1 MPISKVE
8 NINKSSWWA
17 LWNITES
24 LEDLSNQSK
33 QTDLENFSRE
43 NITHTV
49 KQKEWLA
56 SRLILRYLTEKMGS
70 TYYGCSKDKFGK
82 PHLEGQHFQVS
93 ITNSFPFAA
102 GIICR
107 NLPVGIDLELP
118 KEKLKKT
125 APKFLQ
131 TREIE
136 DAEEN
141 LEKLCLYWCA
151 KETVFKSYGRKN
163 ISLKENIYIDPFK
176 LNNKGCLTGRIKTSE
191 EIYKYDICYR
201 FFMSGYVISY
211 NTTGIR
217 VHQ

>member
-8 NINKSSWWA
+8 NINGSSCWA

-24 LEDLSNQSK
+24 LEDLYKQSK
-33 QTDLENFSRE
+33 QDDLENFFQE
-43 NITHTV
+43 KINHIN

-56 SRLILRYLTEKMGS
+56 SRLILRFLTEKMGS
-70 TYYGCSKDKFGK
+70 TYYGCTKDKFGK
-82 PHLEGQHFQVS
+82 PHLIKQDLEVS

-102 GIICR
+102 GIICKQ
-107 NLPVGIDLELP
+107 LPVGIDLELP

-125 APKFLQ
+125 APKFLKIK
-131 TREIE
+131 EIE

-151 KETVFKSYGRKN
+151 KETIYKSYGKKN
-163 ISLKENIYIDPFK
+163 ISLKENISIDPFK
-176 LNNKGCLTGRIKTSE
+176 MKNEGSLNGKIKTAND
-191 EIYKYDICYR
+191 IYKYDICYK

>member
-8 NINKSSWWA
+8 NINGSSLWA

-24 LEDLSNQSK
+24 LEDLFK
-33 QTDLENFSRE
+33 KTKETDLESFYQE
-43 NITHTV
+43 KITHQN

-56 SRLILRYLTEKMGS
+56 SRLVLRFLAEKMGVP
-70 TYYGCSKDKFGK
+70 YYGCLKDKNGK
-82 PHLEGQHFQVS
+82 PHLYKHNLQVS

-102 GIICR
+102 GIICQ

-125 APKFLQ
+125 APKFLKYN
-131 TREIE
+131 EIQ

-151 KETVFKSYGRKN
+151 KETIYKCYGKKN
-163 ISLKENIYIDPFK
+163 ISLKENISIDPFK
-176 LNNKGCLTGRIKTSE
+176 LSSKGSLNGRIKTDN

-201 FFMSGYVISY
+201 FFMSGYLISY

-217 VHQ
+217 IHQ